1 MSFFVR
7 FNKNRTSDDT
17 VNLLEADGTT
27 SVTLAAT
34 DVVRFKVYRRDQA
47 TPVLDLDSAAASSNG
62 SSITVEELG
71 PSAPASATV
80 RVAQADLLTLDPGVY
95 RGEISIVD
103 DSETAPADAIK
114 HAEDGVVFI
123 SGTGGGDIGLT

>member
-17 VNLLEADGTT
+17 VSLFEADGTT

-47 TPVLDLDSAAASSNG
+47 TPVLDLDSDAASPNG
-62 SSITVEELG
+62 SSITIEELG
-71 PSAPASATV
+71 PSTTAFATI
-80 RVAQADLLTLDPGVY
+80 RVAQADLLALDPGIY
-95 RGEISIVD
+95 SADISVVD
-103 DSETAPADAIK
+103 DSETAPVDAIK
-114 HAEDGVVFI
+114 AFEDGTVFI

>member
-17 VNLLEADGTT
+17 VNLLETDGTT
-27 SVTLAAT
+27 SLTLAAT

-47 TPVLDLDSAAASSNG
+47 IPLLDLDSAAASAND
-62 SSITVEELG
+62 SSITVDELG
-71 PSAPASATV
+71 PSPTASVTV
-80 RVAQADLLTLDPGVY
+80 RVAQADLLEMDPGIY

-103 DSETAPADAIK
+103 DSETAPVNAIK
-114 HAEDGVVFI
+114 LAKDGVVSV
-123 SGTGGGDIGLT
+123 SGTGGGNIGL